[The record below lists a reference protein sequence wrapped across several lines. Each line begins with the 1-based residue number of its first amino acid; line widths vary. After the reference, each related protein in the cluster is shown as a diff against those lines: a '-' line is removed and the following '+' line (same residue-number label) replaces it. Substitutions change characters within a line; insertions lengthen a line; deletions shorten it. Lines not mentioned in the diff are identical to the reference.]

1 MPAAQEGAPDPDD
14 QWVGDDRFAH
24 VIADQLEQPEVR
36 EAPDYDPEEEDETPV
51 SKRNKNW
58 RNGVD
63 RRMQLLSHISQGVTV
78 KEACE
83 KVGIQHQTYKGYRKR
98 FQRWA
103 HVIDEAREYAIHH
116 KDSGSR
122 YTGTPASFMNT
133 YFGMPPTW
141 FQLMFLD
148 ELAKT
153 PKGNILMVLWP
164 PEHGK
169 TTTFENYANMVLAQ
183 DASWRSLVASEN
195 QGIARKILGR
205 IQHRMNPMGPYPAYV
220 AKFGPF
226 VPQVGGGIAEI
237 RQPWTDTKF
246 SIYKKRASDERNYS
260 MEAVGVGGSI
270 VSARTDHLHVDDPQ
284 STRTLGQTDKITN
297 WFRQDALSRP
307 AENGITSVCGTR
319 VGEFDF
325 FEDLLS
331 DGGLDDIMKVI
342 RFPAII
348 TDNDTGEQKPLWQK
362 PNFPGTDEPDPDASG
377 HTLESLDR
385 MRRKVGDE
393 IWDRNWMQ
401 NPGASRKGKG
411 TFTVDMVEKCND
423 MDVSLENHPG
433 MYHDG
438 RDKPIVYIGLD
449 PALGSKNCIIA
460 VMPTPKGKLQIVRIR
475 EDIGFERNEQIM
487 GALESVVRWCNMDG
501 MVTDVIIEDKNFQ
514 LGLKN
519 DERMMEMSE
528 KHGFNIRGH
537 LTGWNKYDPDIGVA
551 SMTTSFIK
559 GEVVLPHAADSLTDH
574 EMGEFKRQLYAW
586 KPGARGNKLRQDR
599 VMAFWFVWMLWRSR
613 HKSLEGV
620 GNHQNTQWT
629 RQNRTDWMVNEQGL
643 MVPLGA
649 A

>member
-1 MPAAQEGAPDPDD
+1 MEVGQEGPDDPND

-24 VIADQLEQPEVR
+24 LIADQLTEIDTDQP
-36 EAPDYDPEEEDETPV
+36 ATPSYDPDEDDETPRE
-51 SKRNKNW
+51 KRNKNW
-58 RNGVD
+58 QNGVD

-78 KEACE
+78 KDACE
-83 KVGIQHQTYKGYRKR
+83 KIGISHQTYKGYRKR
-98 FQRWA
+98 FLKWS

-116 KDSGSR
+116 KGEGAKS
-122 YTGTPASFMNT
+122 YTGSVPSFMNT

-169 TTTFENYANMVLAQ
+169 TTTFENYANMVLAT
-183 DASWRSLVASEN
+183 DSSWRSLVASEN

-220 AKFGPF
+220 AKYGPF
-226 VPQVGGGIAEI
+226 VPQAGGGIAEV

-246 SIYKKRASDERNYS
+246 NVYKKRMSDERNYS

-284 STRTLGQTDKITN
+284 STRTLGQTEKITN

-319 VGEFDF
+319 VGEYDF

-331 DGGLDDIMKVI
+331 DGGLEDIMKVI
-342 RFPAII
+342 RFPAVI
-348 TDNDTGEQKPLWQK
+348 TDNDTGEQKPLWAK
-362 PNFPGTDEPDPDASG
+362 DEGGNG

-385 MRRKVGDE
+385 MRRKVGDD

-411 TFTVDMVEKCND
+411 TFTIDMVEKCQNNEA
-423 MDVSLENHPG
+423 SLEEHPG
-433 MYHDG
+433 MYHRG
-438 RDKPIVYIGLD
+438 GDKPIVYIGLD

-460 VMPTPKGKLQIVRIR
+460 VMPTPEGKLQIVRIR

-487 GALESVVRWCNMDG
+487 GALESVVNWCNMTG
-501 MVTDVIIEDKNFQ
+501 MVTDVVIEDKNFQ

-519 DERMMEMSE
+519 DERMVDMAA

-559 GEVVLPHAADSLTDH
+559 NEVILPWRDDSMTQH
-574 EMGEFKRQLYAW
+574 EMGEMKRQLYAW

-620 GNHQNTQWT
+620 GNHQKTSWT
-629 RQNRTDWMVNEQGL
+629 RQNRANWMVNEQGL

-649 A
+649 QA